1 VIPVPR
7 SVRVFATL
15 CVVVL
20 FAACAND
27 PSSAATVGETG
38 EISIDQLHADVALFG
53 FLAGLTQGASCG
65 TPVGNETQESACAR
79 FALANDIHEELAN
92 SYASEND
99 VKVDPAAAS
108 DALTQLEQQLGGA
121 DALKAQLSDAGVTRA
136 QVEAFF
142 GRLLLVSEVQN
153 AVVKDRLDEAA
164 LRDAY
169 EAALRDAYEAA
180 LPQLTT
186 LEVEHIL
193 VADEADAQRIAAE
206 VTPKNFA
213 GIARQES
220 IDPGSATQ
228 GGSLG
233 SFSEAQFQT
242 QFDPDFVAATLALQ
256 PGEISGPIKTQF
268 GWHVI
273 RLVRRDVAP
282 FEDVRPQLEANQARS
297 VFEANQARSV
307 FEDWFIEQL
316 GTTSVDV
323 NPRFGRFDQDTGEVL
338 PIRSTAQEP
347 AGGSAGTGATG
358 STGSNAGS

>member
-1 VIPVPR
+1 MIPVPR
-7 SVRVFATL
+7 PLRVLATL
-15 CVVVL
+15 FVVVL

-79 FALANDIHEELAN
+79 FALANDIREELAK
-92 SYASEND
+92 SYAAESD
-99 VKVDPAAAS
+99 VKVDPAAVT
-108 DALTQLEQQLGGA
+108 DALTQLEQGLGGP
-121 DALKAQLSDAGVTRA
+121 DALKTKLSDAGVTRA
-136 QVEAFF
+136 QVEAFAS
-142 GRLLLVSEVQN
+142 RLLLVNEVQK

-169 EAALRDAYEAA
+169 QANLA
-180 LPQLTT
+180 QFTT

-193 VADEADAQRIAAE
+193 VADKADAERIAAE
-206 VTPKNFA
+206 VTPATFA
-213 GIARQES
+213 KTAKRES
-220 IDPGSATQ
+220 IDTQSGAQ

-233 SFSEAQFQT
+233 ATSLAQFQT

-268 GWHVI
+268 GYHVI
-273 RLVRRDVAP
+273 HLVGRDVAP
-282 FEDVRPQLEANQARS
+282 FEDVRPQLEATQAMS
-297 VFEANQARSV
+297 VFD
-307 FEDWFIEQL
+307 DWFTEQL
-316 GTTSVDV
+316 GTTNVDV
-323 NPRFGRFDQDTGEVL
+323 NPRFGRFDQDTGQVL

-347 AGGSAGTGATG
+347 AGGSDPRGATG

>member
-1 VIPVPR
+1 VIPLPR
-7 SVRVFATL
+7 PVRVLAIL
-15 CVVVL
+15 SVVVS

-53 FLAGLTQGASCG
+53 FFTKLSGDPCG

-79 FALANDIHEELAN
+79 FALANDIREELAK

-99 VKVDPAAAS
+99 VKGDPAAVT
-108 DALTQLEQQLGGA
+108 DALTRLEDGLGGA

-142 GRLLLVSEVQN
+142 GRLILVSEVQK
-153 AVVKDRLDEAA
+153 AVAKDRLDEAA
-164 LRDAY
+164 LREAY
-169 EAALRDAYEAA
+169 EANLA
-180 LPQLTT
+180 QLTT

-193 VADEADAQRIAAE
+193 LADKADAERIAAE
-206 VTPKNFA
+206 VTPATFA
-213 GIARQES
+213 ETAKKES
-220 IDPGSATQ
+220 IDPGSAQQ

-233 SFSEAQFQT
+233 GPTSLAQFQT

-256 PGEISGPIKTQF
+256 PGEISGPVETQF

-282 FEDVRPQLEANQARS
+282 FEDVRPQLEANQAATL
-297 VFEANQARSV
+297 FD
-307 FEDWFIEQL
+307 DWFIEQL

-323 NPRFGRFDQDTGEVL
+323 NPRFGRFDHNTGQVL

-347 AGGSAGTGATG
+347 AGGSSSTG

>member
-1 VIPVPR
+1 MLVVTPVPR
-7 SVRVFATL
+7 PLRVLATL
-15 CVVVL
+15 CVVVV

-38 EISIDQLHADVALFG
+38 DISIDQLHADVALWG
-53 FLAGLTQGASCG
+53 FLTTLSGVTCG

-79 FALANDIHEELAN
+79 YSLANDIHEELAKT
-92 SYASEND
+92 YASEND
-99 VKVDPAAAS
+99 VEVDPAAVT
-108 DALTQLEQQLGGA
+108 DFLTRIEDGVGGA
-121 DALKAQLSDAGVTRA
+121 DAFKAQLSDAGVTRA
-136 QVEAFF
+136 QFEAFA
-142 GRLLLVSEVQN
+142 GRLFLVNAVQQ

-169 EAALRDAYEAA
+169 QANLA
-180 LPQLTT
+180 QFTT

-193 VADEADAQRIAAE
+193 VADKADAERIAAE
-206 VTPKNFA
+206 VTPATFAKTAKN
-213 GIARQES
+213 ES
-220 IDPGSATQ
+220 IDTQSGAQ

-268 GWHVI
+268 GYHVI

-282 FEDVRPQLEANQARS
+282 FEDVRPQLEANQATT
-297 VFEANQARSV
+297 VFD
-307 FEDWFIEQL
+307 DWFTEQI
-316 GTTSVDV
+316 GTTNVDV

-347 AGGSAGTGATG
+347 AGGSGSTGATG
-358 STGSNAGS
+358 SPGSNAGS

>member
-1 VIPVPR
+1 MIPVPR
-7 SVRVFATL
+7 SVRVLAIL
-15 CVVVL
+15 CVVML

-53 FLAGLTQGASCG
+53 FLTALSGATCG
-65 TPVGNETQESACAR
+65 TPVGSETQESACAR
-79 FALANDIHEELAN
+79 FALANDIREELAKT
-92 SYASEND
+92 YASEND
-99 VKVDPAAAS
+99 LQADPAAVT
-108 DALTQLEQQLGGA
+108 DALTRLEDGLGGA

-142 GRLLLVSEVQN
+142 RRLLLVNEVQK
-153 AVVKDRLDEAA
+153 AVLKDRLDEAA
-164 LRDAY
+164 LREAY
-169 EAALRDAYEAA
+169 QANLA
-180 LPQLTT
+180 QFTT

-193 VADEADAQRIAAE
+193 VADEADAERIAAE
-206 VTPKNFA
+206 VTPATFA
-213 GIARQES
+213 ETAKKES

-256 PGEISGPIKTQF
+256 PGEISGPVKTQF

-273 RLVRRDVAP
+273 HLVRRDVAP
-282 FEDVRPQLEANQARS
+282 FEDVRAQLETNQAPS
-297 VFEANQARSV
+297 VFD
-307 FEDWFIEQL
+307 DWFTEQL
-316 GTTSVDV
+316 GTTNVDV
-323 NPRFGRFDQDTGEVL
+323 NPRFGRFDQDTGQVL

-347 AGGSAGTGATG
+347 AGGSGSTGA
-358 STGSNAGS
+358 TGSNAGS